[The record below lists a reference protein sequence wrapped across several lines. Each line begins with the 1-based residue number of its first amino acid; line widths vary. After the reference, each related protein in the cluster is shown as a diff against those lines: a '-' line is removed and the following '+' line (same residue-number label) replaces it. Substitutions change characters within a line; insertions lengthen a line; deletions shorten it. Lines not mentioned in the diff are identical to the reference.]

1 MFLKEDGK
9 DITKQQFEKIVLPKL
24 NKDNL
29 YIQEIIMPD
38 FTAFYIATAYYDSS
52 DWEDSFRI
60 YINSACTF
68 FNCEIKNFNRLKAK
82 VKELLKI
89 KYSLLV
95 VEEAPILI
103 LKEIIERSPN
113 ENN

>member
-9 DITKQQFEKIVLPKL
+9 DITKKQFK
-24 NKDNL
+24 
-29 YIQEIIMPD
+29 EIISPRLDKNNRYMEEIIIPD
-38 FTAFYIATAYYDSS
+38 YTAFYIATAYYDSS
-52 DWEDSFRI
+52 DWEDSLRI
-60 YINSACTF
+60 YINSACTM
-68 FNCEIKNFNRLKAK
+68 FNYEIKNFKRLSSK

-95 VEEAPILI
+95 VEETPILK
-103 LKEIIERSPN
+103 LREEKSSN